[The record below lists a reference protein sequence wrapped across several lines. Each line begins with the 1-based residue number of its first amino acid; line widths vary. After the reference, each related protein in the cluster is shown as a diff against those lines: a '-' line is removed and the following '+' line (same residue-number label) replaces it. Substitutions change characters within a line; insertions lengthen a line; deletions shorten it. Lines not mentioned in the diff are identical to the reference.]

1 MVRITLYFP
10 TYLKTLD
17 QKISYNMN
25 HIVFSGTLYE
35 FLSNI
40 LKEPMKKNMCWPIII
55 ISQKFDQFYQ
65 RHMWFELWCIS

>member
-1 MVRITLYFP
+1 MVGIMLYFP
-10 TYLKTLD
+10 TSLKTLD

-40 LKEPMKKNMCWPIII
+40 LKTPIKKNMGWPVII

-65 RHMWFELWCIS
+65 RYMWFELWCIS

>member
-1 MVRITLYFP
+1 MVGITLYFP

-40 LKEPMKKNMCWPIII
+40 LKTQMKKNMCWPIII

-65 RHMWFELWCIS
+65 RHMWFELRCIS

>member
-1 MVRITLYFP
+1 MVGITLYFP

-25 HIVFSGTLYE
+25 HIAFSGTLYE

-40 LKEPMKKNMCWPIII
+40 LKKPMKKNMCWPIII

-65 RHMWFELWCIS
+65 RHMWFELRCIS